1 MKLKSLFKPVAFF
14 SFLGLFFPLSINSC
28 SHISDAINEPVREY
42 FERGSDVVQIL
53 KYDILSSLDPATLA
67 PTAKDRNKHTCVGSS
82 GDIYVKLHVD
92 NPQGHV
98 FTEGSNLKYYLL
110 DSDAAS
116 ISGASGIQ
124 LVQNSTTEWIL
135 IYPYSFLSNA
145 DPGPNN
151 TGTNISVCIELSHP
165 VSGVEFPSFTLPLYC
180 NSLPPEIANPVTYT
194 KTVSPGTKTYVVC
207 FALPDLSDMRYQDLQ
222 YINIGEIQIPI
233 TVSAGTITSTD
244 TNLHAGNINDI
255 PPTTGI
261 TYTPNGTPFPA
272 TVPGAPNCFYYE
284 TNEPVTGDKDYI
296 ISLVDKAGIM
306 SVTTTAENAYTIDDV
321 ILVDSS
327 GTEYT
332 ATPTPIILGQD
343 EDSYAK
349 VKIKVPTSVTCTS
362 IGSSKAVSGV
372 TVDYTVTNTT
382 DNSTVDAG
390 TITSDYNLSLA
401 PGEYNI
407 VCTATKDGYTQ
418 SETTFTVNVI
428 TTNLYVKSTGHDDTG
443 NGTINNPYKTIS
455 YANSKFSASTPVTGA
470 IRTIYVLDDLGSEQ
484 HTATSPV
491 SVTITINN
499 TDCINCQNHTLT
511 NVQLSIDNGCV
522 IKNATI
528 AGNDSGKKI
537 VGANKVLENVV
548 LSKPD
553 GTEVVTGNVTL
564 KNVTSAN
571 NNVIY
576 SSNVTIKGKVIG
588 LTFKLGNSSMLT
600 IAGSMAGSSNN
611 TIELNPPVLSP
622 PTPGTPRVFTD
633 GYTSS
638 GNTADPST
646 YFTSDTY
653 GVMKTAAGEAAL
665 AVSGGS
671 ISVYTPDGKLTLTAT
686 PDTLTTP
693 GPTTI
698 EISAS
703 GTTESGSTVT
713 TTDNP
718 TSFTSWDIKAYYE
731 YDYRHGVTPP
741 TPVATPAAGSPLSLT
756 FPASYPS
763 GNYVIVIFV
772 TFNGTRYSK
781 EFVLTK

>member
-1 MKLKSLFKPVAFF
+1 MKLKSLFKPLAFF

-42 FERGSDVVQIL
+42 FERGSDVVQIV

-67 PTAKDRNKHTCVGSS
+67 PKAKDRNKHTCVGSS

-165 VSGVEFPSFTLPLYC
+165 VSGVDFPSFTLPLYC

-244 TNLHAGNINDI
+244 TNLHAVNINDI

-296 ISLVDKAGIM
+296 ISLVDKAGLM

-418 SETTFTVNVI
+418 SETTFTVNVKI
-428 TTNLYVKSTGHDDTG
+428 TNLYVKSTGHDDTG
-443 NGTINNPYKTIS
+443 NGTINNPYQTIHQADLTFPS
-455 YANSKFSASTPVTGA
+455 STPVAGA
-470 IRTIYVLDDLGSEQ
+470 IRTIFVLDDLGAEQ
-484 HTATSPV
+484 PAAT
-491 SVTITINN
+491 TIMY

-511 NVQLSIDNGCV
+511 DIQMSIENGCV
-522 IKNATI
+522 LKNATI
-528 AGNDSGKKI
+528 AGSLAAKKI
-537 VGANKVLENVV
+537 AGDSLRGKVLENVI
-548 LSKPD
+548 LAKSGTD
-553 GTEVVTGNVTL
+553 TEVVSGKTTL
-564 KNVTSAN
+564 KNVTSTN
-571 NNVIY
+571 YNVIN
-576 SSNVTIKGKVIG
+576 SADVTIKGKVVG
-588 LTFKLGNSSMLT
+588 LTFKLSNSTRKLT
-600 IAGSMAGSSNN
+600 IDGNMAGSSNN
-611 TIELNPPVLSP
+611 KIELSP
-622 PTPGTPRVFTD
+622 YETVSAGTPRVFTD

-686 PDTLTTP
+686 PNTLTTP

-698 EISAS
+698 EISAN

-713 TTDNP
+713 TADNP